1 MGVFTA
7 VRHAPTFGSEV
18 QFLEGRIATCLRGQD
33 VLHTP
38 LLNKGTAFTTE
49 ERTALALTGLLPPAV
64 KTLEQ
69 QAARAYGQFREQP
82 NDLARNVYLAA
93 LHDRNEVL
101 FYRLVTTHLREML
114 PIVYTPTVAQA
125 IQQYSHEY
133 RRPRGVFLSIDHP
146 ELVEESLRSLGAGP
160 DDIDLIVATDGE
172 RILGIGDW
180 GVGGVDIAIGKLAVY
195 TAAAGIHPA
204 RVLPVVL
211 DVGTDRQSL
220 LDDEQYLGNRHP
232 RVRGAAYDEF
242 IDLYVGTAAR
252 LFPNAL
258 LHWEDFGA
266 DNARRLLE
274 RYRPSYR
281 TFNDDMQGTGAVTLA
296 AVTAALRV
304 TGGRMRDQRVVFLGF
319 GTAGVGIADQLRAAM
334 VTDGAG
340 QVEATRR
347 FWGLGRHGL
356 ITENMI
362 GTLRDF
368 QVAYARPADEV
379 KGWACEGGEIG
390 LLEVVRRVEP
400 TILIGASTIA
410 RAFTEEIV
418 REMAGGVERPII
430 LPLTNPTSLSE
441 AVPEDLIAWT
451 DGRALIATGSPF
463 PPVMHGGV
471 LHTIGQA
478 NNALVFPGIGLGTI
492 VARAEHVSDGMLA
505 AAAGAV
511 AALTDVS
518 AEGASLLP
526 DVERI
531 REVSR
536 AVAAAVAA
544 RAASEGLARG
554 PVDQLEQ
561 RVREAMWE
569 PTYRPVVV
577 VST

>member
-1 MGVFTA
+1 M
-7 VRHAPTFGSEV
+7 
-18 QFLEGRIATCLRGQD
+18 
-33 VLHTP
+33 P

-49 ERTALALTGLLPPAV
+49 ERTALGLTGLLPPAV

-69 QAARAYGQFREQP
+69 QAARAYGQYCEQAD
-82 NDLARNVYLAA
+82 DLARNIYLTA

-114 PIVYTPTVAQA
+114 PVVYTPTVALA

-146 ELVEESLRSLGAGP
+146 ELIEESLRSLGAGP

-204 RVLPVVL
+204 RVIPVVL

-242 IDLYVGTAAR
+242 IDLYVSTAAR

-281 TFNDDMQGTGAVTLA
+281 TFNDDVQGTGAIALA
-296 AVTAALRV
+296 AITAALRI
-304 TGGRMRDQRVVFLGF
+304 TGGRIRDQRVVLLGC
-319 GTAGVGIADQLRAAM
+319 GTAGIGIADQLRAAM
-334 VTDGAG
+334 VADGADG
-340 QVEATRR
+340 AAATRM
-347 FWGLGRHGL
+347 FWGLGRRGL
-356 ITENMI
+356 ITNDMI

-368 QVAYARPADEV
+368 QVPYARPADEV
-379 KGWACEGGEIG
+379 TDWARGAGGID
-390 LLEVVRRVEP
+390 LPEVVRRVRP
-400 TILIGASTIA
+400 TILIGVSTIA
-410 RAFTEEIV
+410 RAFTEEVI
-418 REMAGGVERPII
+418 REMANHVERPII

-441 AVPEDLIAWT
+441 AVPEDLMAWT
-451 DGRALIATGSPF
+451 DGRALIAGGSPF
-463 PPVMHGGV
+463 PPVTYGGV
-471 LHTIGQA
+471 RHTIGQA

-531 REVSR
+531 REVSL
-536 AVAAAVAA
+536 AVATAVAA
-544 RAASEGLARG
+544 RAAEEGLARG
-554 PVDQLEQ
+554 SVDQLGK
-561 RVREAMWE
+561 RVQAAMWE
-569 PTYRPVVV
+569 PVYWPIVATPAGSTGLGRPPA
-577 VST
+577 